1 MCQICQICQPSY
13 QAISHVATWCCVTL
27 CHLVSPCV
35 ITAETTDH
43 AGFVTPGTP
52 ATSLVLAAEAA
63 KAGA

>member
-1 MCQICQICQPSY
+1 M
-13 QAISHVATWCCVTL
+13 VL

-35 ITAETTDH
+35 TTAETTDH